1 MAFKIKNPYGAQQAS
16 QGVAI
21 SPTKVVTPA
30 KDIDAEG
37 RDRPLTAAQQAA
49 DDKKKDFSL
58 EVSGRGTKK
67 KKPYV
72 KKGGKAT
79 GNMKDYKIGSAER
92 RAEYE
97 ARGWKQDKTTEVKKE
112 VAKPV
117 SEVKP
122 KDVVKNVTVTGK
134 KDDKVEPKKETSK
147 RAGKLRAKGE
157 AVLADKTLSIEEK
170 QRQAGKL
177 RKKYDKKNAKV
188 EKKKD
193 RKERKVKYDEK
204 TGTGGSIAG
213 NLLRSITGKRK
224 KDRKAAQQKKKDDSK
239 EVVTLAK
246 YKSVTKMCGCGK
258 KACKGN
264 CGK

>member
-1 MAFKIKNPYGAQQAS
+1 MAFKIKNPYGAQPTS
-16 QGVAI
+16 QGDSI
-21 SPTKVVTPA
+21 SPAKAVDIKGLAKGLVTLE
-30 KDIDAEG
+30 KDVESG
-37 RDRPLTAAQQAA
+37 KRKETV
-49 DDKKKDFSL
+49 KDP
-58 EVSGRGTKK
+58 

-79 GNMKDYKIGSAER
+79 GKMKDYKIGSAER

-117 SEVKP
+117 GEAKP
-122 KDVVKNVTVTGK
+122 KDVVKKVKVADK
-134 KDDKVEPKKETSK
+134 KVDKVEPKKETSK

-157 AVLADKTLSIEEK
+157 AVLADKNLSIEEK

-258 KACKGN
+258 KECKGN

>member
-1 MAFKIKNPYGAQQAS
+1 MAFKIKNPYGAQPTS
-16 QGVAI
+16 QGDSI
-21 SPTKVVTPA
+21 SPA
-30 KDIDAEG
+30 KAVDIRGLAKG
-37 RDRPLTAAQQAA
+37 LTSLKE
-49 DDKKKDFSL
+49 DVESGKRKETVKDP
-58 EVSGRGTKK
+58 

-79 GNMKDYKIGSAER
+79 GKMKDYKIGSAER

-112 VAKPV
+112 VVKPV
-117 SEVKP
+117 SEITPEKKV
-122 KDVVKNVTVTGK
+122 DVTVTDK
-134 KDDKVEPKKETSK
+134 KDNKVEPKKETSK

-157 AVLADKTLSIEEK
+157 AVLADKTLSVEEK

-224 KDRKAAQQKKKDDSK
+224 KDRKAAQQKKKDDGK